1 MKKILNDGDRKL
13 IEKNDEFNIYDIN
26 KGQFEKREF
35 IGILQKQTNS
45 QKEAEEF
52 LLTKEAATNYYNDNE
67 LNKQTA

>member
-1 MKKILNDGDRKL
+1 MNGLL
-13 IEKNDEFNIYDIN
+13 QL